1 VVNKLALSNRHA
13 KALKSHPG
21 DYFSVLFCL
30 RIKFVAR
37 HFVFGKQK
45 KNTTAKTYHK
55 KSMFV
60 KANEENK
67 IEMGNL

>member
-1 VVNKLALSNRHA
+1 LLRAI
-13 KALKSHPG
+13 
-21 DYFSVLFCL
+21 LFL
-30 RIKFVAR
+30 ESK
-37 HFVFGKQK
+37 KK

-55 KSMFV
+55 KAKFV

>member
-1 VVNKLALSNRHA
+1 LLRAI
-13 KALKSHPG
+13 
-21 DYFSVLFCL
+21 LFL
-30 RIKFVAR
+30 ESK
-37 HFVFGKQK
+37 K